1 MIRDL
6 VTVDI
11 ICCRSATLKNV
22 EIGSF
27 LDFLVVLR
35 KLITWKSKKFNLLLI
50 VATGLGNKFQENEIP
65 NHEIQFGLRMRRP

>member
-6 VTVDI
+6 VTVDMLQK
-11 ICCRSATLKNV
+11 CNLE